1 MFAIMFALVGTCGVF
16 VVAQRFQNLYDKP
29 DFHGHAVYRFP
40 PQNPR
45 TGAGAIPSASAEF
58 LQELLA
64 KKEVSV
70 PSILCLFRT
79 PGFFFNES
87 R

>member
-1 MFAIMFALVGTCGVF
+1 M
-16 VVAQRFQNLYDKP
+16 VAQRFQNLYDKP
-29 DFHGHAVYRFP
+29 DFHGQVGGRSSCRVSVGFP
-40 PQNPR
+40 PKNPR

-79 PGFFFNES
+79 PFILLADSFRGSDFQ
-87 R
+87 